1 MANLCAPEIFGA
13 DPVTI
18 QWRVIRGDTGTL
30 RVEFY
35 QDDEATYYDT
45 TGWIYRCT
53 AYDQSGNVL
62 DALDCEPGEGFV
74 DITAF
79 ASVTKNWGSGYKAT
93 VAELPFDVQVII
105 PEEIEDIVW
114 TPVVGTIYVI
124 GDVTPGGTL

>member
-18 QWRVIRGDTGTL
+18 QWRVIRGDTATL
-30 RVEFY
+30 RVEFKE
-35 QDDEATYYDT
+35 DDEASSYNTE
-45 TGWIYRCT
+45 GWIYRCT

-74 DITAF
+74 DITAY

-105 PEEIEDIVW
+105 PEEIEDIIW

>member
-35 QDDEATYYDT
+35 QDNEVDYYNT
-45 TGWIYRCT
+45 EGWIYRCT

-74 DITAF
+74 DITAY
-79 ASVTKNWGSGYKAT
+79 ASVTKNWGNGYKAT

>member
-35 QDDEATYYDT
+35 EDDEETYYNT

-53 AYDQSGNVL
+53 AYDQFGNVL

-74 DITAF
+74 DITAY
-79 ASVTKNWGSGYKAT
+79 ASVSKNWGNGYKAT